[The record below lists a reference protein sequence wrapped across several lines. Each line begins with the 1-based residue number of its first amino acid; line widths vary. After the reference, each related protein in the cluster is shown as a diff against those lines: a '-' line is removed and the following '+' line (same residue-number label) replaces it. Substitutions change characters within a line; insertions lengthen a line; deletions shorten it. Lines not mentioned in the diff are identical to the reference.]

1 MSIRDDLEKAQANL
15 TAEQMTLHAGRH
27 QDLSSSQEEQSRF
40 HPGQADHA
48 VKRWLVERLAGYL
61 AVSPATIDTH
71 EPFASYGIS
80 SRDAVEISGDLA
92 RWLGRSLSANILYDY
107 PSIDLLTRYLVG
119 SEQEE
124 AQISADA
131 SGPLPVSEEPIA
143 IVGIGCRFPGGAD
156 TPEAFWRLLREKRE
170 ALSEVPPT
178 RWESARFY
186 DPDPQAPGKMYTRTG
201 GFLPDIDGFDAR
213 FFGISPR
220 EALHMDP
227 QQRLLLEVA
236 WEAFEHAG
244 VAVDALA
251 GSSTGVFIG
260 IVENHDY
267 ARIQEQQSDRS
278 YVDDPYYEL
287 GTSSSIAAGRISY
300 LFDLRGPNVTLDTAC
315 SSSLVALHL
324 ACQSLRAHECQLALA
339 GGVNAILRPETMV
352 NFCKMH
358 MLSTTGR
365 CRTFDA
371 EADGF
376 VFGEGC
382 GLVVLKRYADALAAG
397 DTIFALI
404 RGSALNQDGKSNGIT
419 APSRLAQ
426 EQVIRQALQN
436 ARLHPGQMSYIEAH
450 GSGTALGDPIEIGA
464 LESVFAPD
472 RQPEQRLL
480 VGSVKTNLGHL
491 AGAAG
496 IAGLIK
502 TVLALHYRQI
512 PAHLNVQRLNPH
524 LAAAFERTLA
534 LPHELTPWQ
543 STQEPRR
550 AGVSSFG
557 WSGTNVHV
565 VLEEAPEQ
573 PAVAATRPWQ
583 CLLLSAKTE
592 QALAARAR
600 HLASYL
606 REHPQIALADVS
618 YTCNTGRSSLD
629 YRRALLYH
637 TREEAIAL
645 LENAEPAQVVDATHS
660 GQRPVVF
667 LFPGVGEQYPGM
679 ARDLYE
685 YEPHFR
691 ATVDHCAELLLPR
704 LKMDIREL
712 LYPAPAAEQEQ
723 VRSKSGGLDLR
734 AMLGRDRQSTQKD
747 EAAER
752 LKQTIYAQPALFVIE
767 YALAQL
773 WISWGI
779 QPQAMLGHSL
789 GEYVAACVSGVL
801 SLEDALFLVTQRA
814 RLVNGLPAGGMLAV
828 ALSEAE
834 VHPFLEAE
842 ISLAAVN
849 GPQSCVLAGPP
860 EALARVASSLAER
873 GIVSRRLPTTHAF
886 HSAMMEPAQP
896 ALIALVSTV
905 RLHAPQ
911 IPYISN
917 VSGTWITEEQATD
930 YTYWAQH
937 LRQTVRFTDG
947 LHEVFQR
954 PGAIL
959 LEVGPGQS
967 LCSFARQQALH
978 EHVAGL
984 ISLPS
989 LAQTY
994 EQRSELATLLQSAG
1008 QLWLAGVRLDWDG
1021 FYRHEQR
1028 RHVPLPP
1035 YPFEHQRYWVGNAQP
1050 TSPGGTVP
1058 ADQKRLDMA
1067 DWFYL
1072 PTWKQTPLPRRD
1084 LSQVQAE
1091 TWLLFADSCDV
1102 STQLAARCQQQGVD
1116 IIFVVPGTSFQRL
1129 DEHTYSVAA
1138 DQPDTYMALLQ
1149 HLQRLRTFPR
1159 RILHMWMIT
1168 PPDPSV
1174 LTLQGLEASQS
1185 LGFYSLFYLVQ
1196 AIGSLQASAA
1206 LQLLLFSNAMQDVT
1220 GLEALRPE
1228 KALALSFC
1236 KVLAKEYP
1244 SFTCRSIDIEL
1255 PGQGTGLPEWLL
1267 EQLQIEISLPDTAEE
1282 QVAYRGAYRWT
1293 QRFEPLRLEAAASEN
1308 VPLKSRG
1315 VYLITGGL
1323 GGLGL
1328 SLADYLARSFC
1339 ARLVLVGRSVLPERA
1354 EWSTWLAMQNA
1365 DDAVSGKIRQIL
1377 ALEERGAEVLYI
1389 AADVANEQQMR
1400 AALARV
1406 HTHFG
1411 TLQGVFHLAGVPGE
1425 GLIQLKTREKVEQ
1438 VLAPKVRGTLILAD
1452 LLEQEPLDFLLLYS
1466 SSIVITG
1473 GVGEIDYTAAN
1484 AFLDAFPAY
1493 CRQRYPWPCQV
1504 IDWGVWRW
1512 DAWQQN
1518 LSASHSEGK
1527 EYIQRVREQY
1537 GLDFVEGEKALTRML
1552 ASSLRRIAV
1561 LKQGLAVAIEQWTKL
1576 SSLAF
1581 LVPTASARPERRGY
1595 TRPNLKNP
1603 YVAPRS
1609 ADEKK
1614 IAAIWQEALGIEA
1627 VGIHDHFFELGGNS
1641 LVGMMVIARLQ
1652 QEFQQELS
1660 VVSLFEGPTI
1670 STLLRLIK
1678 PQQVQPVLTQN
1689 SQRGKLRRERMR
1701 VLSK

>member
-1 MSIRDDLEKAQANL
+1 MSIRDDLAKEQANL
-15 TAEQMTLHAGRH
+15 MVEQMTLRSRRH
-27 QDLSSSQEEQSRF
+27 QDLPSSQEEKSRTRS
-40 HPGQADHA
+40 GQADYA
-48 VKRWLVERLAGYL
+48 IKSWLVERLASYL
-61 AVSPATIDTH
+61 AVSPAMIDTH

-107 PSIDLLTRYLVG
+107 PSIDLVTRYLLEP
-119 SEQEE
+119 EQQGMQTSPN
-124 AQISADA
+124 A
-131 SGPLPVSEEPIA
+131 PCPPPVSEEPIA
-143 IVGIGCRFPGGAD
+143 IVGIGCRFPGGAH
-156 TPEAFWRLLREKRE
+156 TPEAFWHLLREKRDV
-170 ALSEVPPT
+170 LSEVPPT

-186 DPDPQAPGKMYTRTG
+186 DPDPQVPGKMYTRTG
-201 GFLPDIDGFDAR
+201 GFLADIDGFDAR

-244 VAVDALA
+244 VAVDTLA

-260 IVENHDY
+260 MVESHDY
-267 ARIQEQQSDRS
+267 ARIQEHQSDRS

-324 ACQSLRAHECQLALA
+324 ACQSLRTRECQLALA
-339 GGVNAILRPETMV
+339 GGVNAILRPEYMV
-352 NFCKMH
+352 NFCKMR

-376 VFGEGC
+376 IFGEGC

-426 EQVIRQALQN
+426 EQVVRQALQN
-436 ARLHPGQMSYIEAH
+436 ARLLPGQISYIEAH
-450 GSGTALGDPIEIGA
+450 GSGTELGDPIEIGA

-502 TVLALHYRQI
+502 TVLALHYKQI
-512 PAHLNVQRLNPH
+512 PAHLNVQKLNPH
-524 LAAAFERTLA
+524 LAAAFERNLA
-534 LPHELTPWQ
+534 LPHDLTPWQ
-543 STQEPRR
+543 SEQEPRR

-573 PAVAATRPWQ
+573 PAAAATRPWQ

-600 HLASYL
+600 HLAGYL

-629 YRRALLYH
+629 YRRTLLYQ

-645 LENAEPAQVVDATHS
+645 LENAEPAQVIDAPHA
-660 GQRPVVF
+660 GQRPVIF

-679 ARDLYE
+679 AWELYE
-685 YEPHFR
+685 HEPHFR
-691 ATVDHCAELLLPR
+691 ATVEHCAELLLPQ

-712 LYPAPAAEQEQ
+712 LYPASTAEQAR
-723 VRSKSGGLDLR
+723 VSSKSGKLDLR
-734 AMLGRDRQSTQKD
+734 AMLGRDKQPMQKD

-752 LKQTIYAQPALFVIE
+752 LKQTICAQPALFVIE

-773 WISWGI
+773 WISWGV

-814 RLVNGLPAGGMLAV
+814 RLVNNLPEGRMLAV
-828 ALSEAE
+828 ALSEVE
-834 VHPFLEAE
+834 VQPYLEAE

-860 EALARVASSLAER
+860 DALARMESSLAER
-873 GIVSRRLPTTHAF
+873 GTVYRRLPTTHAF
-886 HSAMMEPAQP
+886 HSIMMEPVQP
-896 ALIALVSTV
+896 ALMALVSTV

-917 VSGTWITEEQATD
+917 VSGTWITEEQVTD

-937 LRQTVRFTDG
+937 LRQTVRFADG
-947 LHEVFQR
+947 LHEVFQQ

-967 LCSFARQQALH
+967 LCSFVRQQAIH
-978 EHVAGL
+978 EHVSGL
-984 ISLPS
+984 ISLSS
-989 LAQTY
+989 LAQAY
-994 EQRSELATLLQSAG
+994 EQRSELATLVQSAA
-1008 QLWLAGVRLDWDG
+1008 QMWLAGVRLDWSS

-1028 RHVPLPP
+1028 RHIPLPP
-1035 YPFEHQRYWVGNAQP
+1035 YAFEHQRYWVSNEQP
-1050 TSPGGTVP
+1050 SAPGRAVP
-1058 ADQKRLDMA
+1058 AEEKRLDMA
-1067 DWFYL
+1067 NWFYL
-1072 PTWKQTPLPRRD
+1072 PTWKQTPLPSRGV
-1084 LSQVQAE
+1084 SQALAE
-1091 TWLLFADSCDV
+1091 TWLIFADSCNV
-1102 STQLAARCQQQGVD
+1102 STQLAARFQQQGAD

-1129 DEHTYSVAA
+1129 DERTYSVAA
-1138 DQPDTYMALLQ
+1138 DQPDAYMALLQ

-1159 RILHMWMIT
+1159 RILHTWTIT
-1168 PPDPSV
+1168 PPDPSA

-1185 LGFYSLFYLVQ
+1185 QGFYSLLYLVQ
-1196 AIGSLQASAA
+1196 AIGALQASAP
-1206 LQLLLFSNAMQDVT
+1206 LQLLLLSNAMQDVT

-1244 SFTCRSIDIEL
+1244 SFICRSIDIEL
-1255 PGQGTGLPEWLL
+1255 PQQGTRLPEWLL
-1267 EQLQIEISLPDTAEE
+1267 EQLQMEVSLPDTAEE
-1282 QVAYRGAYRWT
+1282 LVAYRGTYRWT
-1293 QRFEPLRLEAAASEN
+1293 QTFEPLRLEAAAREN
-1308 VPLKSRG
+1308 VPLKSQG

-1328 SLADYLARSFC
+1328 GLADYLARSFR
-1339 ARLVLVGRSVLPERA
+1339 ARLVLVGRSAIPERA
-1354 EWSTWLAMQNA
+1354 EWSAWLATRSA
-1365 DDAVSGKIRQIL
+1365 GDAASSKIRQIL
-1377 ALEERGAEVLYI
+1377 ALEELGAEVLYL

-1400 AALARV
+1400 IVLARA
-1406 HTHFG
+1406 HAHFG
-1411 TLQGVFHLAGVPGE
+1411 MLQGVFHLAGVPGE

-1452 LLEQEPLDFLLLYS
+1452 LLQQEPLDFLLLYS

-1473 GVGEIDYTAAN
+1473 GLGEIDYTAAN
-1484 AFLDAFPAY
+1484 AFLDAFSAY
-1493 CRQRYPWPCQV
+1493 CQQRYTWPCQV

-1518 LSASHSEGK
+1518 LSTSPSEGK
-1527 EYIQRVREQY
+1527 SRIQQVREQY
-1537 GLDFVEGEKALTRML
+1537 GLDFVEGEQALARML
-1552 ASSLRRIAV
+1552 ASPLRRVAV
-1561 LKQGLAVAIEQWTKL
+1561 LKQGLAVAVEQWTKL

-1581 LVPTASARPERRGY
+1581 LVQTTPVRPGQQGH

-1614 IAAIWQEALGIEA
+1614 IAAIWQEALGIEEI
-1627 VGIHDHFFELGGNS
+1627 GIHDHFFELGGNS
-1641 LVGMMVIARLQ
+1641 LVGMMVVARLQ

-1660 VVSLFEGPTI
+1660 VVSLFEGPTV

-1678 PQQVQPVLTQN
+1678 PQQVQPILTQN
-1689 SQRGKLRRERMR
+1689 SQRGKLRKERMR
-1701 VLSK
+1701 ALSK